1 MLIKTSDGE
10 KNVTR
15 FGQGV
20 YNTVGASAGIA
31 ALLGLG
37 NGNGLGLFNNGT
49 GNCNPCTVSERQFY
63 ETELAN
69 RDREFANYTSL
80 NDKICELAQ
89 RVSVDETAIAYQ
101 NKLTDKQFECV
112 DKQMGWDRIATTYQ
126 IDAKTC
132 DFVKAKH
139 YISPSQMADPYLGR
153 QNILATYAPYYGY
166 NNCGC
171 GYGNFGWGWNNYSDC
186 GCGCGGF

>member
-1 MLIKTSDGE
+1 MLIKDASGQE
-10 KNVTR
+10 KSVTR

-37 NGNGLGLFNNGT
+37 VGGNGGLLNLGGNNSHCDVT
-49 GNCNPCTVSERQFY
+49 MMQFY
-63 ETELAN
+63 ENELAN

-80 NDKICELAQ
+80 NDKICALAQ
-89 RVSVDETAIAYQ
+89 RVAVDETAIAYQ

-126 IDAKTC
+126 IDAATC
-132 DFVKAKH
+132 DCVKGQK
-139 YISPSQMADPYLGR
+139 YISPSQMADPYLGA
-153 QNILATYAPYYGY
+153 QNIISTRTVTPYCGY
-166 NNCGC
+166 STFSDGCGC
-171 GYGNFGWGWNNYSDC
+171 GYGNFWG
-186 GCGCGGF
+186 F